1 MKGNIFTILAKD
13 QFQKNIPHQKIIKV
27 LNQNQSETG
36 GLAALLDIKLNARIM
51 FTVNIYLQDKLV
63 NGQLGNMKDIHKD
76 SQGNI

>member
-1 MKGNIFTILAKD
+1 MKGNIFTIPAKD
-13 QFQKNIPHQKIIKV
+13 QFQKNIPPQKIFEV

-36 GLAALLDIKLNARIM
+36 VLAAVLDIKLSARVM

-63 NGQLGNMKDIHKD
+63 NGQLGTVKGIHRD